1 MRILGGL
8 PLTIALLVACSGSP
22 SGGTDMGE
30 SDPGPVADLNTSDGS
45 SDLAHSPVEVF
56 DGVAPLDVPDASLPP
71 DVTGPDETAGND
83 AGGETDI
90 CTPDCDD
97 KQCGSDGCG
106 GSCGDCTGEQV
117 GCVEGVCVCLPACEN
132 KQCGDDGCM
141 GSCGECEEVE
151 LCLDGICKPLPY
163 VEKVIIISGND
174 GLGPRNMA
182 LTDSAEVFV
191 SGDFYG
197 TSLKFGEQDSIPVDE
212 GEHGFFVA
220 KMTSEWKFDWL
231 VAPGAGPQSMA
242 TYDSVCLGVD
252 SSVVVS
258 ENFHDEDVD
267 FGGGIIPASS
277 SSEDIFVARLASDG
291 AHVWSKSL
299 AGPGTDIKSALAC
312 SASGDLYLTGGFG
325 GNASPDFG
333 DGPLEVPYNYDE
345 NAFLVKLDQAGTPQW
360 SKTLVDEAP
369 NDALSVSAGPDSSV
383 FWAVRVNKGNINL
396 GGDDLI
402 KQGTNDLLLGSFNE
416 DGSHRWSNRYSPGLM
431 HMVSAVSNDG
441 SVMLFSRWGA
451 GVDLG
456 CGPVQPAPDSSAVS
470 VAAKLDKDGNCV
482 WSKNLLLDAV
492 PASPDDE
499 LDLIINSV
507 AFDAEGGLYVVG
519 SFVASQL
526 DLGSG
531 PMAGD
536 GHRNAVVAKF
546 KPDGKVIW
554 SFALQSGE
562 DYAVANVA
570 SVVVGAD
577 GAVYLLGTFNS
588 PTIQIGEEP
597 YENQGDGLSPQG
609 WPLPNLFVIRLI
621 G

>member
-1 MRILGGL
+1 MLSLSCCSSTAQKHVDSVESAFLDAREPREVASDSKDQTDHLDL
-8 PLTIALLVACSGSP
+8 PVFDSALELVVEIETLDDGQI
-22 SGGTDMGE
+22 
-30 SDPGPVADLNTSDGS
+30 SDADLCN
-45 SDLAHSPVEVF
+45 
-56 DGVAPLDVPDASLPP
+56 
-71 DVTGPDETAGND
+71 
-83 AGGETDI
+83 
-90 CTPDCDD
+90 PDCEG
-97 KQCGSDGCG
+97 KQCGPDGCDG
-106 GSCGDCTGEQV
+106 ICGQCVGEQDECID
-117 GCVEGVCVCLPACEN
+117 GACVCVPACLNAE
-132 KQCGDDGCM
+132 CGDDGCM
-141 GSCGECEEVE
+141 GLCGECEEVD

-182 LTDSAEVFV
+182 LTDSAGVFV

-231 VAPGAGPQSMA
+231 VAPGAGPKSMG

-252 SSVVVS
+252 SSVVVL

-267 FGGGIIPASS
+267 FGGGIVPASS
-277 SSEDIFVARLASDG
+277 FSEDIFVARLASDG
-291 AHVWSKSL
+291 THVWSKSL
-299 AGPGTDIKSALAC
+299 AGPGTDFKSALAC
-312 SASGDLYLTGGFG
+312 SATGDVYLTGGFG

-345 NAFLVKLDQAGTPQW
+345 NAFLVKLDHAGTPQW
-360 SKTLVDEAP
+360 SKTLVDLAP
-369 NDALSVSAGPDSSV
+369 NVALSVSAGPDISV

-416 DGSHRWSNRYSPGLM
+416 DGSHRWSKRYSPGLFDA
-431 HMVSAVSNDG
+431 VSAVGSDG
-441 SVMLFSRWGA
+441 SVLLFSRWGA

-456 CGPVQPAPDSSAVS
+456 CGPVQPDPDNSAVS

-588 PTIQIGEEP
+588 PTIQIGEET

-609 WPLPNLFVIRLI
+609 WPLPNLFLVKLI